1 MIYKLKVSVPF
12 PFLLFLTGLK
22 SIAQDYYYTNCDSFK
37 IDDGFVITEQDEH
50 EFKHSFSVRTFVYC
64 SPDSTQTPL
73 GFVNFNT
80 TLTTL
85 ETVSHIRKDSFVM
98 YSDRPSE
105 YRYIYHSSNWKK
117 VNFRGGVG
125 YVKANDLAD
134 EYYPNGQFLLQSNR
148 KNYGEG
154 VQLKAISAEP
164 KMKRSLDKIT
174 LPFMHGYRLQ
184 TSSDNGLK
192 NSGLLIIYETFR
204 QSCPGASSINLV
216 LLNKNGFHN
225 LISSFSTGEAGM
237 FEHETI
243 YYPLKLANASI
254 KLIAVSDIMYA
265 QNEENELNLNTISGY
280 PYPNHIGIPI
290 EQLIVKTKSYT
301 ENILD
306 ENGKEL
312 MDENSNYRV
321 NIINEEPVFY
331 EWNGDELIEL
341 GSLYYL
347 NRMDSLIALPTD
359 SIKIDNPKN
368 QVQKV
373 ANEIA
378 IDDCSTFSG
387 SLFNMLAGFFL
398 GGLTIGIIFLIKRQ
412 KR

>member
-1 MIYKLKVSVPF
+1 MTYKLKGSISLLL
-12 PFLLFLTGLK
+12 LLFLVGPK
-22 SIAQDYYYTNCDSFK
+22 SIAQDYYYTNCDSFQ
-37 IDDGFVITEQDEH
+37 IDDEFVVTEQDEH
-50 EFKHSFSVRTFVYC
+50 EFKHSYAERAFVYC
-64 SPDSTQTPL
+64 SPDSTQEPL

-85 ETVSHIRKDSFVM
+85 ETVSHVRRDSFIM
-98 YSDRPSE
+98 YSNRPNE
-105 YRYIYHSSNWKK
+105 YRYIYHSSSWKK
-117 VNFRGGVG
+117 INFRGGFG

-148 KNYGEG
+148 KSYGEG

-164 KMKRSLDKIT
+164 KMRRSLDKIT
-174 LPFMHGYRLQ
+174 LPFMHGYRLE
-184 TSSDNGLK
+184 TCRDNGLK
-192 NSGLLIIYETFR
+192 DSGLLLIYETFR
-204 QSCPGASSINLV
+204 QSCPGASSTNLV
-216 LLNKNGFHN
+216 LLNEDGFHN
-225 LISSFSTGEAGM
+225 LISNFSTGEAGM

-243 YYPLKLANASI
+243 YYPIKLANDSV
-254 KLIAVSDIMYA
+254 KLIAVSDIMYVLR
-265 QNEENELNLNTISGY
+265 EENGLNLNEVSGY

-290 EQLIVKTKSYT
+290 ERLIVKTKSYT

-331 EWNGDELIEL
+331 EWNGDKLIEL

-347 NRMDSLIALPTD
+347 SRVDSLIALPSD
-359 SIKIDNPKN
+359 AIKIDNPKN

-373 ANEIA
+373 ADKIVADESSSFTGTVLSA
-378 IDDCSTFSG
+378 
-387 SLFNMLAGFFL
+387 LVGFLL
-398 GGLTIGIIFLIKRQ
+398 GGLTIGIIFLIKRR